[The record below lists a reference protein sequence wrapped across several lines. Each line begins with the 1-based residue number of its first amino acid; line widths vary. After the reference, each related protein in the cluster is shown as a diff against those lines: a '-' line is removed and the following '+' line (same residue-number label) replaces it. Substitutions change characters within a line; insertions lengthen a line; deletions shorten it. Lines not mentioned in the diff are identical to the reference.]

1 MDVMAAKPGAPR
13 RRHSAQLNTEVVS
26 ECQQP
31 GASVA
36 AIALARGLNA
46 NLVHGW
52 LSLSKATQKHS
63 DSVEQ
68 VGDARFIEMK
78 LPSTMTS
85 AAAHRDIQ
93 VDVRRGSM
101 TVSVTWP
108 VESMSE
114 CAVWI
119 RELLR

>member
-13 RRHSAQLNTEVVS
+13 RRHSAQLKAEVVA

-52 LSLSKATQKHS
+52 LSLSKAAQQS
-63 DSVEQ
+63 CDSVERPSD
-68 VGDARFIEMK
+68 GRFIELQ
-78 LPSTMTS
+78 LPPP
-85 AAAHRDIQ
+85 AATAAPRRDIQ
-93 VDVRRGSM
+93 VELRRGGLSL
-101 TVSVTWP
+101 SVMWP
-108 VESMSE
+108 MESVSE
-114 CAVWI
+114 CAAWM
-119 RELLR
+119 REMLR

>member
-1 MDVMAAKPGAPR
+1 MAAKPGAPR
-13 RRHSAQLNTEVVS
+13 RRHSAQLKAEVVS

-52 LSLSKATQKHS
+52 LSLAKAAQKHS
-63 DSVEQ
+63 EGVEH
-68 VGDARFIEMK
+68 VGDSRFIEMQ
-78 LPSTMTS
+78 LPSMTVS
-85 AAAHRDIQ
+85 ASARRDIQ
-93 VDVRRGSM
+93 IEVRRGAM

-108 VESMSE
+108 AESMSE
-114 CAVWI
+114 CAVWM
-119 RELLR
+119 REFLR

>member
-13 RRHSAQLNTEVVS
+13 RRHSAQLKAEVVF

-52 LSLSKATQKHS
+52 LSLSKAAKKHG
-63 DSVEQ
+63 DGVEQ
-68 VGDARFIEMK
+68 AGNARFIEMQ
-78 LPSTMTS
+78 LPVPMAS
-85 AAAHRDIQ
+85 AAPHRDLQIE
-93 VDVRRGSM
+93 VRRGAM

-108 VESMSE
+108 AESMSE
-114 CAVWI
+114 CAVWM
-119 RELLR
+119 REFLR

>member
-1 MDVMAAKPGAPR
+1 MAAKPGAPR
-13 RRHSAQLNTEVVS
+13 RRHSAQLKAEVVF

-52 LSLSKATQKHS
+52 LSLSKAAQKHS

-68 VGDARFIEMK
+68 AGDARFIEMQ
-78 LPSTMTS
+78 LPSPMAS
-85 AAAHRDIQ
+85 VAPRRDVQIE
-93 VDVRRGSM
+93 VRRGAV

-108 VESMSE
+108 AESISE
-114 CAVWI
+114 CAVWM

>member
-1 MDVMAAKPGAPR
+1 M
-13 RRHSAQLNTEVVS
+13 
-26 ECQQP
+26 
-31 GASVA
+31 A

-52 LSLSKATQKHS
+52 LSLSKAAQKRS
-63 DSVEQ
+63 DSVAQ

-78 LPSTMTS
+78 VPSTISSVATP
-85 AAAHRDIQ
+85 RDIQ

-108 VESMSE
+108 AEFMSE
-114 CAVWI
+114 FAVWM

>member
-13 RRHSAQLNTEVVS
+13 RRHSAQLKAEVVS

-52 LSLSKATQKHS
+52 LSLSKAAQKRS
-63 DSVEQ
+63 DSVAQ

-78 LPSTMTS
+78 VPSTISSVATP
-85 AAAHRDIQ
+85 RDIQ

-108 VESMSE
+108 AEFMSE
-114 CAVWI
+114 FAVWM

>member
-1 MDVMAAKPGAPR
+1 MAAKPGAPR
-13 RRHSAQLNTEVVS
+13 RRHSAQLKAEVVS
-26 ECQQP
+26 ECQKP

-52 LSLSKATQKHS
+52 LSLSKAARKQS
-63 DSVEQ
+63 DSVERA
-68 VGDARFIEMK
+68 VDERFVELQ
-78 LPSTMTS
+78 LPSMMASTGPR
-85 AAAHRDIQ
+85 RDIQ
-93 VDVRRGSM
+93 IELRRGGL

-108 VESMSE
+108 AESIAE
-114 CAVWI
+114 CAVWM

>member
-13 RRHSAQLNTEVVS
+13 RRHSAQLKAEVVS

-52 LSLSKATQKHS
+52 LSLSKAAQKHS
-63 DSVEQ
+63 DSIEHA
-68 VGDARFIEMK
+68 GDSRFIEMQ
-78 LPSTMTS
+78 LPSATVCS
-85 AAAHRDIQ
+85 APSRAIQ
-93 VDVRRGSM
+93 IEVRRGAM

-108 VESMSE
+108 AESMSE
-114 CAVWI
+114 CAVWM
-119 RELLR
+119 REFLR

>member
-13 RRHSAQLNTEVVS
+13 RRHSAQLKAEVVS
-26 ECQQP
+26 ECQKP

-52 LSLSKATQKHS
+52 LSLSKAARKQS
-63 DSVEQ
+63 DSVERA
-68 VGDARFIEMK
+68 VDERFVELQ
-78 LPSTMTS
+78 LPSTMASTGPR
-85 AAAHRDIQ
+85 RDIQ
-93 VDVRRGSM
+93 IELRRGAL

-108 VESMSE
+108 AESIAE
-114 CAVWI
+114 CAVWM
-119 RELLR
+119 RVLLR

>member
-13 RRHSAQLNTEVVS
+13 RRHSAQLKAEVVA

-36 AIALARGLNA
+36 AIALGRGLNA

-52 LSLSKATQKHS
+52 LSLSKAAQQPC
-63 DSVEQ
+63 DSVERL
-68 VGDARFIEMK
+68 GGGRFIELQ
-78 LPSTMTS
+78 LPPATAT
-85 AAAHRDIQ
+85 AAPRRDIQ
-93 VDVRRGSM
+93 LELRRGGMS
-101 TVSVTWP
+101 VSVTWP
-108 VESMSE
+108 MESVSE
-114 CAVWI
+114 CVAWM

>member
-13 RRHSAQLNTEVVS
+13 RRHSAHLKAEVVA

-52 LSLSKATQKHS
+52 LSLSKAAQKQSGGVERPS
-63 DSVEQ
+63 D
-68 VGDARFIEMK
+68 GRFIEVQ
-78 LPSTMTS
+78 LPPTMTS
-85 AAAHRDIQ
+85 ATPSRDIQ
-93 VDVRRGSM
+93 IELRRGAV

-108 VESMSE
+108 AESISE
-114 CAVWI
+114 CAVWM